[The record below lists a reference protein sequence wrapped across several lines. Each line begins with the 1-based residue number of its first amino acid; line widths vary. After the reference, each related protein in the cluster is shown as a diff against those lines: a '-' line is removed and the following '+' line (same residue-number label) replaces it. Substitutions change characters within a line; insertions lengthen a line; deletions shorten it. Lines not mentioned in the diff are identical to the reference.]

1 MVEKSKANR
10 FSLSPAWYGMAS
22 LVAACLAW
30 GSVWLIFNQGP
41 DGLTK
46 NRMFTT
52 VTIQFLPWF
61 SFVCGLLGV
70 GVGIQLKS
78 WLGIITG
85 AIGLA
90 MIAYEAWF
98 LFLMSR

>member
-10 FSLSPAWYGMAS
+10 FGLTPAWYGTAS

-30 GSVWLIFNQGP
+30 GSVWLIFHQGP
-41 DGLTK
+41 DGITK

-61 SFVCGLLGV
+61 SFVCGNTETRRTWRGLCP
-70 GVGIQLKS
+70 QPKS
-78 WLGIITG
+78 LCSSAPLW
-85 AIGLA
+85 
-90 MIAYEAWF
+90 
-98 LFLMSR
+98 

>member
-1 MVEKSKANR
+1 MVEKPRANH
-10 FSLSPAWYGMAS
+10 FGLTPAWYGTAS

-30 GSVWLIFNQGP
+30 ASVWLAFNQGP
-41 DGLTK
+41 DGITK
-46 NRMFTT
+46 NRIFTT
-52 VTIQFLPWF
+52 VAILLLPLF
-61 SFVCGLLGV
+61 CFVCGLLGV
-70 GVGIQLKS
+70 GEGIRRRS

-98 LFLMSR
+98 LLMSR